1 MTTNGNYR
9 RGSLRYWLMI
19 IVLAVGVHFA
29 LVFLVKPSFLGI
41 FKKSVKNAETSFSA
55 SSSIP
60 SAIIVV
66 PLDEDG
72 EETRAVE
79 IVEPNRDFSETEA
92 VEADYGD
99 DSSQDSDDILDLVNN
114 AQTPL
119 PGTPTTPPAVIP
131 PKPVEITWPE
141 TKNLRH
147 CLGKQITVRIRVGE
161 GGEITRVD
169 PVRNDLPPDCTAAA
183 LRAARRIVFLPGR
196 INGHPAAMWTTIQ
209 IDFRRPSG

>member
-41 FKKSVKNAETSFSA
+41 FRKSIKNAETSFSA